1 MLEKLEEIKNK
12 GLDRIRE
19 TNNIKDLE
27 DIKRE
32 LLGKKSSLTDVLKL
46 LGTLDAEMK
55 KKVGMRANEIKKF
68 FDEKLKE
75 REEEIINNTSV
86 TDEKIDITLPGK
98 KLPSEGALHPITQM
112 CYDLNDAFLSLGFEV
127 YSENDISS
135 EKFAFD
141 NLNFPKD
148 HPARQS
154 MDTYWIEGTEDKS
167 AEERLCLR
175 PHLTGGSVRYLLK
188 HGAPARFVYPGR
200 VYRNETTDARHERA
214 FFQYEALIVDKDL
227 SFASGKVMIETI
239 LEKVFGRKVNVRMRE
254 GFFPFTE
261 PGYEIDM
268 ECLVCDGKGCKVCN
282 HNGWIE
288 VMPGG
293 VIHPNVLKSAGL
305 DPNEWTGFYINIGLD
320 RLVMMRYGIDDVRL
334 FHSGDLRF
342 LREFK

>member
-1 MLEKLEEIKNK
+1 MLERLEEIKK
-12 GLDRIRE
+12 EELEKIKS
-19 TNNIKDLE
+19 TNSTKDLE
-27 DIKRE
+27 EIRRE
-32 LLGKKSSLTDVLKL
+32 LLGKKSGLTEVLKNL
-46 LGTLDAEMK
+46 STLDIEMK
-55 KKVGMRANEIKKF
+55 KQVGMMANEIKIY
-68 FDEKLKE
+68 FDEEVRK

-86 TDEKIDITLPGK
+86 TEEAIDVTLPGM
-98 KLPSEGALHPITQM
+98 KLPSTGALHPITQM

-154 MDTYWIEGTEDKS
+154 MDTYWIEGTENNE

-175 PHLTGGSVRYLLK
+175 PHLTGGSVRYLMK

-268 ECLVCDGKGCKVCN
+268 ECLVCGGVGCKVCN

-305 DPNEWTGFYINIGLD
+305 DPEEWTGFYINIGLD

>member
-86 TDEKIDITLPGK
+86 IDEKIDITLPGK
-98 KLPSEGALHPITQM
+98 KLLSEGALHPITQM

-342 LREFK
+342 LKEFK

>member
-1 MLEKLEEIKNK
+1 MLERLEEIKK
-12 GLDRIRE
+12 EGLEKIKS
-19 TNNIKDLE
+19 TNSTKDLE
-27 DIKRE
+27 EIRRE
-32 LLGKKSSLTDVLKL
+32 LLGKKSGLTEVLKNL
-46 LGTLDAEMK
+46 STLDIEMK
-55 KKVGMRANEIKKF
+55 KQVGMMANEIKIY
-68 FDEKLKE
+68 FDEEVRK

-86 TDEKIDITLPGK
+86 TEEVIDVTLPGM
-98 KLPSEGALHPITQM
+98 KLPSTGALHPITQM

-154 MDTYWIEGTEDKS
+154 MDTYWIEGTENNE

-175 PHLTGGSVRYLLK
+175 PHLTGGSVRYLMK

-227 SFASGKVMIETI
+227 SFSSGKVMIETI

-268 ECLVCDGKGCKVCN
+268 ECLVCGGVGCKVCN

-305 DPNEWTGFYINIGLD
+305 DPEEWTGFYINIGLD